1 LWCCCTPKPQ
11 SILPHNSSFSSTY
24 TILKHVTSIATTWF
38 VFYSGHSYRRQHFRP
53 RAHKVPT
60 ASYPLQGLPCSTAT
74 TSTWWQ
80 CARDQVCERVPLWL
94 NGLQF
99 ALIAKTVYRLEGS
112 DFTLVYDTLET
123 GTRLPIFSN
132 RHTNATVIV
141 HFP

>member
-1 LWCCCTPKPQ
+1 MQL
-11 SILPHNSSFSSTY
+11 LALSSTLA
-24 TILKHVTSIATTWF
+24 IHVEDNIFIQELTRSPA
-38 VFYSGHSYRRQHFRP
+38 
-53 RAHKVPT
+53 
-60 ASYPLQGLPCSTAT
+60 ASYPLRGLPCPTAT

-112 DFTLVYDTLET
+112 DFTLVYDTFET

-132 RHTNATVIV
+132 RHTNATVLV